1 MPIDLTG
8 PRQAAAIYLMPDTY
22 TIQRGATMLTGP
34 CGFALAG
41 GRTEEDGARMQQR
54 GAYRMRVPIDADIR
68 PTDRPQIF
76 DRIFRI
82 VWTPPAHGLSL
93 FRIIGLEEV
102 GSGA

>member
-22 TIQRGATMLTGP
+22 TIQRGATTLTGS
-34 CGFALAG
+34 CGFAAAS

-54 GAYRMRVPIDADIR
+54 GSYRMRVRVDADIR
-68 PTDRPQIF
+68 PNDRPQIF
-76 DRIFRI
+76 GRTFRI

-93 FRIIGLEEV
+93 FRMLGLEEV